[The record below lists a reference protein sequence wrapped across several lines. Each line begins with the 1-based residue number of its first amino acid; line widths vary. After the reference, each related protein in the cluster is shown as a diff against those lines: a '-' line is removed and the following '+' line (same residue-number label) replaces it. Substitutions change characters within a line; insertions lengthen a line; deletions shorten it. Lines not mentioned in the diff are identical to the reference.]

1 MAYFLIP
8 DAIFLKFGPFLRN
21 STRVCDLRTDG
32 RTHALSYRDART
44 HLKITKKKTQDI
56 TKTVDVALT
65 DAAGTWIRDKK
76 MSSVFASRTQRFGV
90 RSQEAR
96 A

>member
-1 MAYFLIP
+1 M
-8 DAIFLKFGPFLRN
+8 
-21 STRVCDLRTDG
+21 CDGRTDG
-32 RTHALSYRDART
+32 RTHSLIEMRERIYRLLR
-44 HLKITKKKTQDI
+44 KKNKDI